1 MRPALLARAGVAG
14 LAALGV
20 LALASL
26 IHREL
31 KLAVPGE
38 TMLLAPS
45 TWRRDAP
52 AYISARDA
60 VADLNKFF
68 DGFRDEGPAIIAAES
83 RHAATRTYGH
93 APQARTVNSPGY
105 DSRPGRGVD
114 RTMSPGRGR
123 GIRRR
128 VHRLQRK
135 QEQFQQEQLQMAE
148 RMQKLLQKLLALD
161 TTQARRVV
169 QLTTAPAS
177 HTSSSHASS
186 HTSPHTVSHTDH
198 SRAFTG
204 NAIDDA
210 AIIENHD
217 ARPHETTECIPPKAI
232 VHGECINSPEH
243 DEPPAH
249 CITDPHS
256 VACQSWHTE
265 HQERIAAYHSAI
277 QHSGYDPYPQTEHR
291 GRSSGLGGS
300 GHGVRHV
307 SSQGHGA
314 GHGSRNGRKC
324 HFNFDRP
331 CFSFGNCL
339 HLPDSLFRYSKCRTG
354 GAHGIGHGYGAGHGS
369 GHGGDRPSHCD

>member
-1 MRPALLARAGVAG
+1 MTPRVAHIMRPALLARAGVAG

-277 QHSGYDPYPQTEHR
+277 QHSGYDPDSHTEH
-291 GRSSGLGGS
+291 GGGS
-300 GHGVRHV
+300 
-307 SSQGHGA
+307 S
-314 GHGSRNGRKC
+314 
-324 HFNFDRP
+324 
-331 CFSFGNCL
+331 
-339 HLPDSLFRYSKCRTG
+339 
-354 GAHGIGHGYGAGHGS
+354 GHGS
-369 GHGGDRPSHCD
+369 GHAAGGKHPSDLIVPAIVPI